1 MDEPEYE
8 PDDQGGYRRIWKENI
23 FMIM

>member
-8 PDDQGGYRRIWKENI
+8 PNDQGGYRRVWKENI
-23 FMIM
+23 FMMQ

>member
-8 PDDQGGYRRIWKENI
+8 PNDQGGYRRVWNANI
-23 FMIM
+23 FMMQ

>member
-8 PDDQGGYRRIWKENI
+8 PDDEGGFRRIWKENI
-23 FMIM
+23 CMIM

>member
-1 MDEPEYE
+1 MDDYE
-8 PDDQGGYRRIWKENI
+8 PNDQGGYRRVWKENI